1 MGFLDF
7 TMNALGAENIPQL
20 IVNAG
25 DKVATGVAAVNSTR
39 AAHYSKANNKILKDE
54 LVGLRSDI
62 SVLSGKTSAIRAE
75 VKETNGSIC
84 AAVNQFTGPIKK
96 LSKKS
101 EKDLDE
107 EKAKAKAEKAKA
119 KAEKQKSKAEAKAK
133 KAKAEADAAAKKAA
147 DAAAEADA
155 EAKKNSKK

>member
-20 IVNAG
+20 IVNAA
-25 DKVATGVAAVNSTR
+25 DKAATGVAAVNSTR
-39 AAHYSKANNKILKDE
+39 AAHYSKANNKILKE
-54 LVGLRSDI
+54 EVVGLKDEIGII
-62 SVLSGKTSAIRAE
+62 SGRTSAIRAD
-75 VKETNGSIC
+75 VKETNGSIS
-84 AAVNQFTGPIKK
+84 AAVNQFAGINKK

-101 EKDLDE
+101 EKDLEE

-119 KAEKQKSKAEAKAK
+119 KAEAKAE

-147 DAAAEADA
+147 DAEADA
-155 EAKKNSKK
+155 KKKK

>member
-7 TMNALGAENIPQL
+7 TMNALGAESIPQL
-20 IVNAG
+20 IVNVA
-25 DKVATGVAAVNSTR
+25 DKTATGVAAVNSTR

-54 LVGLRSDI
+54 LVGLRDEI
-62 SVLSGKTSAIRAE
+62 SVISGKTSAIRSE
-75 VKETNGSIC
+75 IKDTNGSVC
-84 AAVNQFTGPIKK
+84 AAVNQFAGLNKK

-101 EKDLDE
+101 EKEAEE

-119 KAEKQKSKAEAKAK
+119 KAAKAKAKAEAKAE

-147 DAAAEADA
+147 DAAADDS
-155 EAKKNSKK
+155 SKKKK

>member
-54 LVGLRSDI
+54 LVGLRDEI
-62 SVLSGKTSAIRAE
+62 SVISGKTSAIRSE
-75 VKETNGSIC
+75 IKDTNGSVC
-84 AAVNQFTGPIKK
+84 AAVNQFAGLNKK

-101 EKDLDE
+101 DKEAE
-107 EKAKAKAEKAKA
+107 EEKAKA
-119 KAEKQKSKAEAKAK
+119 KAEKQKAKAAKAK
-133 KAKAEADAAAKKAA
+133 AKADKAKAKAEAEAKAAA
-147 DAAAEADA
+147 DAAADADT
-155 EAKKNSKK
+155 SKKKK